1 MRYAIATT
9 TPNLWDK
16 SPVNIER
23 QNICFTNSKPAK
35 QPKRGKPLVR
45 TPPRARTEMF
55 VKLSAISRV
64 NLDPYTAPYK
74 CGIEFYAG
82 STGRRKSEECER
94 QNNKCCS
101 HSPR

>member
-1 MRYAIATT
+1 MRLRPTLLTCGINPPSISSVKTFVLQIPT
-9 TPNLWDK
+9 LPSNPNE
-16 SPVNIER
+16 VNLLLEH
-23 QNICFTNSKPAK
+23 
-35 QPKRGKPLVR
+35 
-45 TPPRARTEMF
+45 PPRARTEMF